1 MTQEIQKRWLN
12 PAEFTE
18 EFGIS
23 KSSQS
28 KMRMASNSSTL
39 PFSKVGKFVLYD
51 REEINRWLE
60 DHQVQ
65 GTSYAA

>member
-1 MTQEIQKRWLN
+1 MNQDTQKRWLN
-12 PAEFTE
+12 PAEFAE
-18 EFGIS
+18 EFSIS

-28 KMRMASNSSTL
+28 KMRMASNNSLL

-51 REEINRWLE
+51 RVEINKWLE

-65 GTSYAA
+65 GATNVA